1 MWFLI
6 ALASAFMLGFYDVFK
21 KKSLQGNAVIPVLFF
36 ITLVCSLLFLPF
48 ILLSASGTVGI
59 GSELYIPMGTLENH
73 KYVIIKALIV
83 LSSWICG
90 YYAIKHLPLTIAG
103 PINATR
109 PVLTLIG
116 AFAIYGDKLNA
127 WQWAGVILSVL
138 SFFLLS
144 RSGKKEGLNFFHNGW
159 VMLLVLAA
167 LLGASSGLY
176 DKYLMSPTEQGGLG
190 MNKLF
195 VQGWYNIYQ
204 CLLMLLVLC
213 MVWLPSR
220 GKSDKFV
227 WRNSIILISLFL
239 TAADLCYFY
248 ALSFPDALI
257 SIVSMVR
264 RGSVIVSFFFGAL
277 IFHEKNLRSKTF
289 DLLLVILG
297 MICLCIGTFQLS

>member
-21 KKSLQGNAVIPVLFF
+21 KKSLQGNAVIPVLF
-36 ITLVCSLLFLPF
+36 INTLVCSLLFLPL
-48 ILLSASGTVGI
+48 ILLSALGAVDTESALFVPTASWEI
-59 GSELYIPMGTLENH
+59 H

-127 WQWAGVILSVL
+127 WQWAGVILSIL

-144 RSGKKEGLNFFHNGW
+144 RSGRKEGLNFFHNGW
-159 VMLLVLAA
+159 IMLLVLAA

-176 DKYLMSPTEQGGLG
+176 DKYLMSPTEHGGLG
-190 MNKLF
+190 MDKLF

-204 CLLMLLVLC
+204 CLLMLVVLL
-213 MVWLPSR
+213 MVWFPR
-220 GKSDKFV
+220 RKGDKFV

-277 IFHEKNLRSKTF
+277 IFREKNLRSKTV

-297 MICLCIGTFQLS
+297 MICLCIGTL